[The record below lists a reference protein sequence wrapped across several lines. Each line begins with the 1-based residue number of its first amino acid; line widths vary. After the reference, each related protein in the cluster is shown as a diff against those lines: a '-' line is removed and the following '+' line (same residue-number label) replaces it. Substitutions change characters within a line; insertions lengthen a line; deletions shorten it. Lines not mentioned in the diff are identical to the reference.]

1 MLSLSKCGR
10 ALARPSRAP
19 FDGLR
24 TNGLERDRP
33 SCWMASRLRL
43 NGVCRDRAGQQGEC
57 AWHRLARLSHEPET
71 LHPNPPAR
79 ATRITLTAAQPL
91 RGSEKRK
98 GRRESRQ
105 PRDKTGNVQLY
116 KPRRELGPAS
126 VGCALSR
133 IWGGGQG
140 RSNCK
145 ISLFSR
151 LPGFTFSAKSTTFLK
166 REEI

>member
-71 LHPNPPAR
+71 LHPNAPAR
-79 ATRITLTAAQPL
+79 DHPDYFDGCPALSCEFL
-91 RGSEKRK
+91 RKQEPPSIERHFEKQK
-98 GRRESRQ
+98 GHRESRQ

-116 KPRRELGPAS
+116 KPWRELGPAS

-140 RSNCK
+140 N
-145 ISLFSR
+145 
-151 LPGFTFSAKSTTFLK
+151 
-166 REEI
+166 E